1 MCTRNLATQSD
12 KEEDGDVEEEEE
24 EDETKRDLL
33 AVPFPSDKVPEEFI
47 SFVNGCQELVRD
59 IGKCGDRTPIQ
70 LFLDSI
76 PPKEDVADAALFP
89 VRRKRSKRRVRFSA
103 QREIVPRSF
112 FVKKKNYDPRIS
124 YHKRRCAKSVLDLK
138 RCLPRYISTGTSA
151 SHSIRCKGGKR
162 GPRDKHC
169 QLMVVRG
176 IEDIFPSNFAAKTL
190 QKGCTNWHG
199 MARGHSGYFK

>member
-12 KEEDGDVEEEEE
+12 KEEDGGEDKEEE

-89 VRRKRSKRRVRFSA
+89 VRRKRSKRRSYESGSTSVILSA
-103 QREIVPRSF
+103 
-112 FVKKKNYDPRIS
+112 
-124 YHKRRCAKSVLDLK
+124 
-138 RCLPRYISTGTSA
+138 
-151 SHSIRCKGGKR
+151 
-162 GPRDKHC
+162 
-169 QLMVVRG
+169 
-176 IEDIFPSNFAAKTL
+176 
-190 QKGCTNWHG
+190 
-199 MARGHSGYFK
+199 